1 MYSACPKGTD
11 ELIGCVSDA
20 FDSLHRNVIDDVFL
34 SVQAS
39 MRDSL
44 KCDGDNIIPLSHMD
58 KECLCCGGQ
67 LPIVLNVDH
76 HLLSKAW
83 KFLETTEAEPEPKP
97 EPDSHSDCDSSVASK
112 SDADPMSETKNSPFI
127 ASFIS
132 CFSLFIT

>member
-1 MYSACPKGTD
+1 M
-11 ELIGCVSDA
+11 IGCVSDA

-44 KCDGDNIIPLSHMD
+44 KCDGDNIIPLSHMG
-58 KECLCCGGQ
+58 KQRLRRGGD

-83 KFLETTEAEPEPKP
+83 KFLETTESD
-97 EPDSHSDCDSSVASK
+97 PDPDPNSHSDCDSSVASK
-112 SDADPMSETKNSPFI
+112 SDADADALSETEN
-127 ASFIS
+127 
-132 CFSLFIT
+132 